1 MKMIRILF
9 IFALLSFT
17 SHASNVNDFCVADL
31 KGPDSPTGYH
41 CKPPKTVTSHDFVFH
56 LGPGNTSNV
65 FKSAITSAF
74 VKDFPAVNGLSLSVA
89 RIDIAQGGVV
99 PMHTHPGANEIV
111 MMVAGE
117 INAGFITTDAV
128 YQNTL
133 KPGDVM
139 VIPQAQIHFLV
150 NSGKGNAIFYA
161 AYSSANPRV
170 QPISILLFGNNLS
183 SNTVAQT
190 TIIDD
195 SEVRKLKAI
204 FGGSG

>member
-89 RIDIAQGGVV
+89 RIDIAQGWSGSNA
-99 PMHTHPGANEIV
+99 HTSWC
-111 MMVAGE
+111 
-117 INAGFITTDAV
+117 
-128 YQNTL
+128 Q
-133 KPGDVM
+133 
-139 VIPQAQIHFLV
+139 
-150 NSGKGNAIFYA
+150 
-161 AYSSANPRV
+161 
-170 QPISILLFGNNLS
+170 
-183 SNTVAQT
+183 
-190 TIIDD
+190 
-195 SEVRKLKAI
+195 
-204 FGGSG
+204 